1 MSYDFKI
8 IKNSNPKPKPEDVF
22 HIDFGTYFSDHM
34 FVMDYNPEKG
44 WHDGR
49 IVPYEDLKL
58 SPAAFVLHYGQ
69 ESFEGLKSYRTDDG
83 RVALFRPDMNAR
95 RLNRS
100 NDRVCI
106 PQIPEDLIVEAIKA
120 FVEVDQDWI
129 PTEPDTSFY
138 IRPFIIATEPFIA
151 VRPSREYQF
160 IIIGCPVGPYYP
172 EGLAPTKIYVED
184 HYVRATP
191 GGTGYAKVGGNYAAG
206 LKAQEVAHEKGYS
219 QILWLDGVERKYV
232 EEIGTSNAFFVIDGE
247 LLTAIPT
254 GSILEGIT
262 RDSVIQVAKSWG
274 MKVTERRITMEEIYR
289 AHQEGRLQE
298 CFASGTAAV
307 ISPVGELGW
316 QDKKM
321 VINNGEI
328 GEISQKV
335 YDTITGIQSGKLPD
349 SFGWVTFLEDK

>member
-8 IKNSNPKPKPEDVF
+8 IENSNPKSKPEDVF

-34 FVMDYNPEKG
+34 FVMDYHEGQG

-69 ESFEGLKSYRTDDG
+69 ESFEGLKSYRTHEG
-83 RVALFRPDMNAR
+83 KVALFRPDMNAK
-95 RLNRS
+95 RLNQS

-106 PQIPEDLIVEAIKA
+106 PEIPEDLMVEAIKA
-120 FVEVDQDWI
+120 FVKVDQDWI

-138 IRPFIIATEPFIA
+138 IRPFVIATEPFIA
-151 VRPSREYQF
+151 VRPSHEYQF

-184 HYVRATP
+184 TYVRAVV

-247 LLTAIPT
+247 VVTSDLS
-254 GSILEGIT
+254 GSILPGIT
-262 RDSVIQVAKSWG
+262 RDSVIKVVKSWG
-274 MKVTERRITMEEIYR
+274 LNVVEKRITIDEIYQ

-316 QDKKM
+316 KDKKM

-335 YDTITGIQSGKLPD
+335 YDTITGIQAGKLTD
-349 SFGWVTFLEDK
+349 EFGWVTIVE